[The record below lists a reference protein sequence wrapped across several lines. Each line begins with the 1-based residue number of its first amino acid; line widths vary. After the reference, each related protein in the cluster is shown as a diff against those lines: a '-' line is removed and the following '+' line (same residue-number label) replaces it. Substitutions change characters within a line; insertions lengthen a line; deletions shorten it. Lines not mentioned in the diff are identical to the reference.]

1 MKCND
6 DKHHLARAA
15 DELMC
20 EVISPGKLQAIADGA
35 FGPNLHQDVRQVVGG
50 PSDGQLAIGV
60 GTNKSKRKK
69 AVMLAHAV
77 AALLHREAVQPT
89 SESVNVPRADSNRA
103 REATGCILDKLLQRR
118 VLWDISTKKKL
129 LSMKWRGL
137 ASWAR
142 TRNVAKLLKH

>member
-15 DELMC
+15 EELMC

-35 FGPNLHQDVRQVVGG
+35 FGPNLHQEVRQVVGG

-77 AALLHREAVQPT
+77 AASTRWPT
-89 SESVNVPRADSNRA
+89 VHS
-103 REATGCILDKLLQRR
+103 ILD
-118 VLWDISTKKKL
+118 
-129 LSMKWRGL
+129 
-137 ASWAR
+137 A
-142 TRNVAKLLKH
+142 